1 MTFRAIRRTDLAT
14 GYSPFRV
21 VDEQGRELEW
31 LNRFLDM
38 QVRARPGALTLRS
51 YAHKLLHFVRWWA
64 RRPWYR
70 RDALHHRAVHRGHP
84 GRLRARSARRTT
96 QTQPENIN
104 DRAGILR
111 RLFQFYFHE
120 EMPHGPYRLQRT
132 WLRRSPLGY
141 GRRRVGVAPD
151 LKVKVP
157 QRAIVPLAAERWP
170 GSGPASARRAI

>member
-1 MTFRAIRRTDLAT
+1 VTRFTIAQFTEATLVDYVRDQLA
-14 GYSPFRV
+14 
-21 VDEQGRELEW
+21 EQ
-31 LNRFLDM
+31 
-38 QVRARPGALTLRS
+38 PKPS
-51 YAHKLLHFVRWWA
+51 
-64 RRPWYR
+64 
-70 RDALHHRAVHRGHP
+70 
-84 GRLRARSARRTT
+84 
-96 QTQPENIN
+96 PENIN

-141 GRRRVGVAPD
+141 GRGRVGVAPD